1 MIKTIVK
8 ALANAFD
15 AIALIGL
22 DSQVEKRSKKAA
34 ADVGWDPDEYWDGF
48 VEYNNSHQEQLNMGC
63 ASPDAHQPLTC
74 NIFSL
79 TVCLLTTC
87 WCVSWGVRPR
97 KEWK

>member
-22 DSQVEKRSKKAA
+22 DSQVGKCSKKAA

-48 VEYNNSHQEQLNMGC
+48 VEYNNSHQ
-63 ASPDAHQPLTC
+63 
-74 NIFSL
+74 
-79 TVCLLTTC
+79 
-87 WCVSWGVRPR
+87 
-97 KEWK
+97 

>member
-34 ADVGWDPDEYWDGF
+34 ADVGWDPDESWDGF
-48 VEYNNSHQEQLNMGC
+48 VEYNNSHQ
-63 ASPDAHQPLTC
+63 
-74 NIFSL
+74 
-79 TVCLLTTC
+79 
-87 WCVSWGVRPR
+87 
-97 KEWK
+97 